1 MKEALVLLSIDFIER
16 LRTHFTDN
24 YEMEQE
30 EVEEQQQTEGAGSY
44 KTEKVD
50 LSNLIDAIAEDD
62 FFQES
67 MQVVVRE
74 TMDGDKETFE
84 NLLLRLMNDYKKP
97 AISWLQFLGHFSKR
111 GRLQGYNDIEVS
123 PSKEKI

>member
-1 MKEALVLLSIDFIER
+1 
-16 LRTHFTDN
+16 
-24 YEMEQE
+24 MEQE